1 MGTDPNFQEDCTMKT
16 VAAALLFALLGGGCA
31 ATGGKETPFV
41 ASWAAG
47 HIQPL
52 PDKTPQYGN
61 QTLREVVRLSA
72 GGEYVRVRIANTFG
86 TSPLLIGEARI
97 AVSASGPRIVP
108 GTDRVL
114 TFGGQRSI
122 RVPPGAPV

>member
-1 MGTDPNFQEDCTMKT
+1 MGTDPIFREDCTMKT

-31 ATGGKETPFV
+31 ATGGRETPFV

-72 GGEYVRVRIANTFG
+72 GGEYVGGRIATPFG
-86 TSPLLIGEARI
+86 TGPPLTGEARI
-97 AVSASGPRIVP
+97 
-108 GTDRVL
+108 RV
-114 TFGGQRSI
+114 
-122 RVPPGAPV
+122 